1 MLRLIPSR
9 LLPAGLIAL
18 AALFTAQVASAQL
31 LRSEDKY
38 ASITTNGFTIYNN
51 VWGWDPPPGPQQLW
65 VYGYNNWGVKAYHTN
80 LGIKSYPNV
89 SKYIGRQLSSIAK
102 LDGKF
107 TASTPS
113 GGAWAVTYDIWD
125 KAKGEEVMLWF
136 NHTGDSDGGGLP
148 RPISARWGA
157 AGNALPA
164 LGSDGRELRN
174 IYIGYNT
181 WNIYRGKNGNINVYS
196 LVRTSK
202 TNSAYVD
209 IREILNFLRTDSR
222 TRWIGD
228 FTLGDVQHGFEIT
241 SCGSSATNRA
251 EFKFTSYDLWQ

>member
-9 LLPAGLIAL
+9 LLSAGLIAI

-38 ASITTNGFTIYNN
+38 ANITTNGFTIYNN
-51 VWGWDPPPGPQQLW
+51 VWGTSPAPGPQQLW
-65 VYGYNNWGVKAYHTN
+65 VYGYNDWGVKAYHTDF
-80 LGIKSYPNV
+80 GIKSYPNV

-102 LDGKF
+102 LDSKF
-107 TASTPS
+107 SVSTPS

-136 NHTGDSDGGGLP
+136 NHTGDSNGGGIP
-148 RPISARWGA
+148 RPISARWGN
-157 AGNALPA
+157 GNALPA
-164 LGSDGRELRN
+164 LAPDGSELRN

-181 WNIYRGKNGNINVYS
+181 WNIYRGKNGNTNVYS
-196 LVRTSK
+196 FVRTSK
-202 TNSAYVD
+202 INSAYVD

-228 FTLGDVQHGFEIT
+228 FTVGDVQHGFEIT
-241 SCGSSATNRA
+241 NCGSSATNRA